1 MSLMLGDSSPRYES
15 LTPVLRVSDRGLSEV
30 LIQQEVN
37 RPFYFDDS
45 QVVLQVSQSITRF
58 SSNLLTISIYTGGRT
73 DVQNSSVFP
82 D

>member
-15 LTPVLRVSDRGLSEV
+15 LTPVLRASDRGFSEV

-37 RPFYFDDS
+37 RVFYFDDS

-58 SSNLLTISIYTGGRT
+58 LSNLLTISICTGGRT
-73 DVQNSSVFP
+73 DVQNPSVFS